1 MTIMPH
7 NPHRRPVWVVIAAL
21 SGALAVALGAWG
33 AHGLESHLADMPE
46 LSKRLANW
54 DTAVRY
60 QMFHSLALL
69 VVGTWM
75 GSVDRKLLLNGT
87 CFLFVGGMLLFSGGL
102 YGWVLTDVKWL
113 VHVVPLGGVL
123 LIAGWIA
130 LAIGS
135 AGARQRTS
143 TQGIRDDV

>member
-1 MTIMPH
+1 M
-7 NPHRRPVWVVIAAL
+7 IAAI

-33 AHGLESHLADMPE
+33 AHGLEGHLSDMPDIP
-46 LSKRLANW
+46 KRLANW

-69 VVGTWM
+69 VVGTWI
-75 GSVDRKLLLNGT
+75 GGIDRRLFLNGANL
-87 CFLFVGGMLLFSGGL
+87 LFVAGMLLFSGGL

-113 VHVVPLGGVL
+113 VHIVPLGGVL

-130 LAIGS
+130 LAIGAATATHRISSTGS
-135 AGARQRTS
+135 A
-143 TQGIRDDV
+143 DDVKA